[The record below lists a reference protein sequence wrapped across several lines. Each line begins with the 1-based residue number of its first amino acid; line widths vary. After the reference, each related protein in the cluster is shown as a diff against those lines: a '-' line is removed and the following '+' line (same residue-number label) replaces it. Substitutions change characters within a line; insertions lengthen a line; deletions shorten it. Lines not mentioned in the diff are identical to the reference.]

1 MHRAAQNWRPLETGM
16 GLSRSDCHEITPS
29 EMAASAAPCSVWH
42 DVRLI
47 FRFIDELPLK
57 LET

>member
-1 MHRAAQNWRPLETGM
+1 
-16 GLSRSDCHEITPS
+16 
-29 EMAASAAPCSVWH
+29 MAASAAPCSVWR